1 LFCGESFVKAETQDR
16 VKAAL
21 SDAVLSGSSASVL
34 SAAVLSTC
42 SKIEEGSAAGGL
54 NGPSQW
60 FLGEEAAYAREASL
74 KQTGLGYG
82 IHHTTSIFWA
92 TFYEYF
98 CGRSN
103 GDRLQRI
110 TPGQVVIEAA
120 TMATAA
126 YVVDYALT
134 PKRLQPGFDKHI
146 SPVGMVATY
155 TAFAAGLAITTLLR
169 QRQRKAS
176 AS

>member
-1 LFCGESFVKAETQDR
+1 MDR
-16 VKAAL
+16 MKAAL
-21 SDAVLSGSSASVL
+21 SDAVLSGSSASIL
-34 SAAVLSTC
+34 SAAVLSTF

-60 FLGEEAAYAREASL
+60 FLGEEAAYSREASL

-82 IHHTTSIFWA
+82 IHHSTSIFWA
-92 TFYEYF
+92 AFYEYF

-110 TPGQVVIEAA
+110 TPGQVVIEAV
-120 TMATAA
+120 TMATTA
-126 YVVDYALT
+126 YVVDYGLT

-146 SPVGMVATY
+146 SSAGMVATY
-155 TAFAAGLAITTLLR
+155 AGFAAGLAITTLLR
-169 QRQRKAS
+169 QRSRRTTDS
-176 AS
+176 

>member
-1 LFCGESFVKAETQDR
+1 VKAETQDR
-16 VKAAL
+16 VKAAVT
-21 SDAVLSGSSASVL
+21 DALLSGTSASIL
-34 SAAVLSTC
+34 SAAVLSTF

-60 FLGEEAAYAREASL
+60 FLGEEAGYAREASM

-82 IHHTTSIFWA
+82 IHHSTSIFWA

-110 TPGQVVIEAA
+110 SPGQVVMEAV

-126 YVVDYALT
+126 YVVDYGFT
-134 PKRLQPGFDKHI
+134 PKRLQPGFDKHV
-146 SPVGMVATY
+146 SPAGMVATY
-155 TAFAAGLAITTLLR
+155 AAFAAGLAITTLLR
-169 QRQRKAS
+169 QRSARAS
-176 AS
+176 